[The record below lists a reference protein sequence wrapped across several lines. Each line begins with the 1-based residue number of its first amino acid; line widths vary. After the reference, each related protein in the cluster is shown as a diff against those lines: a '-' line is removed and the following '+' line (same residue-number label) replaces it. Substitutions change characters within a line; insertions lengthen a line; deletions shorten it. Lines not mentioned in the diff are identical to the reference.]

1 MLCFVTVSVLTF
13 NMCLIHVLSTLVDS
27 IFIISLNLFIKVT
40 LVLLIQIYVYLYFKE
55 NIGYL
60 YEFTLRDSQ

>member
-1 MLCFVTVSVLTF
+1 MSCFVTVSVLTF

-40 LVLLIQIYVYLYFKE
+40 LVLLIQIHIYLYFKE
-55 NIGYL
+55 NVGYL

>member
-40 LVLLIQIYVYLYFKE
+40 FVLLIQIYVYLYFKE

>member
-40 LVLLIQIYVYLYFKE
+40 LVLLIQIHIYLYFKE
-55 NIGYL
+55 NVGYL
-60 YEFTLRDSQ
+60 YEFMLRDSQ